1 MFVNILLVAYILIV
15 IVYGL
20 IKKVNCF
27 EAFTNGIKEGTV
39 TVLNM
44 YSYFLGFVLL
54 VSLIES
60 CGIINDLENLFRNLG
75 FSPLIIIQALMRP
88 FSSGSSY
95 ALMLEIYQTEGVDSF
110 SGVLA
115 TFIHTVSD
123 ASIYII
129 VFFSA
134 AAGIKK
140 YGRALWIGVLINIIG
155 FVISYFLTLLI
166 V

>member
-44 YSYFLGFVLL
+44 YSFFLGFVLL

>member
-1 MFVNILLVAYILIV
+1 MFVNILLIAYIIIV
-15 IVYGL
+15 IGYGL

-27 EAFTNGIKEGTV
+27 EAFTTGVKEGTI
-39 TVLNM
+39 TVINM
-44 YSYFLGFVLL
+44 FSYFLGFVLL

-60 CGIINDLENLFRNLG
+60 CGIVSDFENLFRNIG
-75 FSPLIIIQALMRP
+75 FSPLVIVQAFLRP

-95 ALMLEIYQTEGVDSF
+95 ALMIEIYQTAGVDSF
-110 SGVLA
+110 SGVLS

-140 YGRALWIGVLINIIG
+140 YGRYYGLVL
-155 FVISYFLTLLI
+155 
-166 V
+166 